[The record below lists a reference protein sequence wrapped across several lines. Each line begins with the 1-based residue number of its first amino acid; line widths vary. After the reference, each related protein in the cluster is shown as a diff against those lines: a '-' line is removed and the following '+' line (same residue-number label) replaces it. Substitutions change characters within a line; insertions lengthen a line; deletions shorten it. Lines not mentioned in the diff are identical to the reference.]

1 MAVPSPSQLRPL
13 LLSEAKRLGFSRARI
28 AAVQPSAPGAVAFSA
43 MVHSERVA
51 DMTWMAAGMVPRLQ
65 PTKLLAGAASV
76 LVLGVDYSWPRPPD
90 PGGLTGKVSCYAWG
104 RDYHNLVSKRLRK
117 LCASLRRE
125 GVGSFWSVDARPLVE
140 RAWAQ
145 RAGLGYVGRNCM
157 VIVPGQGS
165 FLFLG
170 AVLID
175 ASADPDP
182 PLRGGMVRYC
192 GRCTRCHDVC
202 PTGAFTGDGQLD
214 AALCIS
220 NLTIEHRSTI
230 PPDLARQCGRWVF
243 GCDLCQDVCPHNNR
257 PPTSLERDFQPREG
271 HAWLDL
277 EWVLTTEDDKLE
289 AALVGSPLRRPKA
302 WGLKRN
308 SLVVLANLGAR
319 EGLPLARRALSH
331 PHPVVQAQAAQT
343 LQVLRQ
349 G

>member
-1 MAVPSPSQLRPL
+1 MAVPSPAELRGL
-13 LLSEAKRLGFSRARI
+13 LLSEARRLGFSRARI
-28 AAVQPSAPGAVAFSA
+28 ATVPPNAPGGTAFAA
-43 MVHSERVA
+43 MVHSSRTAEM
-51 DMTWMAAGMVPRLQ
+51 DWMGRGMSPRLN
-65 PTKLLAGAASV
+65 PSELLPQASSV
-76 LVLGVDYSWPRPPD
+76 LVLGVNYRWPRPPD

-125 GVGSFWSVDARPLVE
+125 GVASFWSVDARPLVE

-157 VIVPGQGS
+157 VIVPGEGS

-175 ASADPDP
+175 APAVADPA
-182 PLRGGMVRYC
+182 LSGGLLQHC
-192 GRCTRCHDVC
+192 GRCTRCHDIC
-202 PTGAFTGDGQLD
+202 PTAAFTGDGQLD

-220 NLTIEHRSTI
+220 TLTIEHRSVI
-230 PPDLARQCGRWVF
+230 PPTLARQCGRWVF
-243 GCDLCQDVCPHNNR
+243 GCDLCQDVCPHNHR
-257 PPTSLERDFQPREG
+257 PPTSLELDFQPRDG

-277 EWVLTTEDDKLE
+277 EWVLSTQDDALE

-308 SLVVLANLGAR
+308 ALVVLANLGR
-319 EGLPLARRALSH
+319 SEGIALAETAQSH
-331 PHPVVQAQAAQT
+331 PHPVVQAQARQT
-343 LQVLRQ
+343 LRRLSL

>member
-1 MAVPSPSQLRPL
+1 
-13 LLSEAKRLGFSRARI
+13 
-28 AAVQPSAPGAVAFSA
+28 
-43 MVHSERVA
+43 MVHTGRTAEM
-51 DMTWMAAGMVPRLQ
+51 DWMAKGMAPRID
-65 PTKLLAGAASV
+65 PAELLPGAASV
-76 LVLGVDYSWPRPPD
+76 LVLGLDYRWERPSD

-117 LCASLRRE
+117 LCATLRRQ

-140 RAWAQ
+140 RAWA
-145 RAGLGYVGRNCM
+145 AESGLGYVGRNCM

-165 FLFLG
+165 YLFLG

-175 ASADPDP
+175 APADPDP
-182 PLRGGMVRYC
+182 PLRGGLLQHC
-192 GRCTRCHDVC
+192 GRCTRCHEVC

-220 NLTIEHRSTI
+220 TLTIEHRSTI
-230 PPDLARQCGRWVF
+230 PPQLARQCGRWVF
-243 GCDLCQDVCPHNNR
+243 GCDLCQDVCPHNHR
-257 PPTSLERDFQPREG
+257 PPTSLERDFQPRPG

-277 EWVLTTEDDKLE
+277 EWVLSTEDDALE

-308 SLVVLANLGAR
+308 SLVVLANLADPTGV
-319 EGLPLARRALSH
+319 PLAEAALSH
-331 PHPVVQAQAAQT
+331 PHPVVQAQARQT
-343 LQVLRQ
+343 LDALRP